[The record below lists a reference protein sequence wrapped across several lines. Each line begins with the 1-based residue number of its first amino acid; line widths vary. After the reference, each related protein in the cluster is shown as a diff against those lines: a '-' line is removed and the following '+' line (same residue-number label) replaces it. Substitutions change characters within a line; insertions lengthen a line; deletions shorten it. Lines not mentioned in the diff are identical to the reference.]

1 VFELGNDVTA
11 LESVPTALFAFLRGC
26 RRFPGP
32 RQFQHTIRWELGI
45 CFMYRSIPLPPVP
58 VPPYRQE
65 GSVADLDAGSGAFLT
80 PRPGFQPHIF
90 EAK

>member
-32 RQFQHTIRWELGI
+32 RQFQQTIRWELGI
-45 CFMYRSIPLPPVP
+45 CFMYWSVPTGRKAVLRIRIRDPVP
-58 VPPYRQE
+58 
-65 GSVADLDAGSGAFLT
+65 F
-80 PRPGFQPHIF
+80 
-90 EAK
+90 